1 MGFQKPNLVFPAPL
15 ALEIP
20 NLVFEIPPTKG
31 FQKVDLYNKK
41 CYTNLIFLAHL
52 GLRGK
57 WYSVDTII
65 GDMVG
70 L

>member
-1 MGFQKPNLVFPAPL
+1 MAAYSL
-15 ALEIP
+15 
-20 NLVFEIPPTKG
+20 
-31 FQKVDLYNKK
+31 DLR
-41 CYTNLIFLAHL
+41 AHL